1 MFCSYLD
8 CARKLIHSAEETET
22 EDLDTLPVWR
32 DYSLASLE
40 MLLLQPR
47 ELKKKNHSVSLS
59 KYNEDKLYS
68 PWKIVLHFSSKKKVM
83 LYIETH
89 FY

>member
-1 MFCSYLD
+1 MHQRTSVFCSYLD

-47 ELKKKNHSVSLS
+47 ELKKKSQC
-59 KYNEDKLYS
+59 
-68 PWKIVLHFSSKKKVM
+68 I
-83 LYIETH
+83 IIQI
-89 FY
+89 